1 VIDLAATVVAFGL
14 VEIVL
19 VLFAIAI
26 IAAMVSAF
34 GHPALDNFRSRCP
47 QCSAQSL
54 VRLDNHP
61 TSGRRHRLRVFRCG
75 ACGSSFREEIDGTLT
90 EM

>member
-1 VIDLAATVVAFGL
+1 MIELAATVVAFGL

-61 TSGRRHRLRVFRCG
+61 TSGRRHRLRLFRCG
-75 ACGSSFREEIDGTLT
+75 VCGPPFGEEIDGSQAG
-90 EM
+90 M